1 MTAAGHV
8 TQVFDFASTV
18 TAVIVGLAIKYTKY
32 YKPWIV
38 FGSLIYLMG
47 IGLMIKYR
55 TPTTS
60 VGQLVGTQ
68 IAVGIGGGMI
78 NVPAQV
84 GVQFSTDH
92 QHVAVAT
99 AVYLTCFE
107 LGGAVGSAISGAVW
121 GHNIP
126 TKLREYLHSGSMP
139 DAPAIYDNINNAL
152 AYPVGTPGRMAVDKA
167 YQETM
172 KDLLIIAVSICVP
185 VILISLFMKNY
196 KLDTMDQGVKGRVIG
211 GTVTEDRT
219 EAKIV
224 MDGDGSAKRGWRNW
238 FWMEGCMQWLR

>member
-8 TQVFDFASTV
+8 TQVFDFASTA
-18 TAVIVGLAIKYTKY
+18 TAVIIGLVIKYTKY

-38 FGSLIYLMG
+38 FGSIIYLMG

-60 VGQLVGTQ
+60 VGQLIGTQ

-78 NVPAQV
+78 NLLAQV

-126 TKLREYLHSGSMP
+126 TKLREYLPPGSMP
-139 DAPAIYDNINNAL
+139 DATGIYDNINNAL
-152 AYPVGTPGRMAVDKA
+152 TYPVGTPGRMAVDRA
-167 YQETM
+167 YQETI

-185 VILISLFMKNY
+185 VILLSLLMKNY
-196 KLDTMDQGVKGRVIG
+196 KLDTMNQGVKGRIIG
-211 GTVTEDRT
+211 RTVPKDRT
-219 EAKIV
+219 KAKIIK
-224 MDGDGSAKRGWRNW
+224 DGDGSAKKGLGSW
-238 FWMEGCMQWLR
+238 FGMEDWMQWP